1 MKSSKEKISFK
12 KRIKILKLK
21 KSSSTPYILRT
32 NDSTKGNNTAV
43 AGEKPL
49 NKSYSQKFNLNNS
62 TLLNPNNNFI
72 KGFSSILNSNTNN
85 VQTLLYDDIMK
96 LKNKINKLKLEL
108 SFLKSES
115 RKKDEEIKKIE
126 KFIETST
133 NKENEKKTIVKLQGQ
148 SQIIKLKNKYQKLQ
162 EELKEKKEENSK
174 IIHKVKNI
182 DIIKFQNDNNYNID
196 IFKEKVNEYKNNLIS
211 NKEREKEI
219 NSNYFNKSEFFENH
233 SYLEKILKSIEI
245 KNIKIN
251 SMKEHLQYLKD
262 QFNKMDENKKK
273 LLTYNDSIEKNNQKL
288 LLEKKKREEFLMKK
302 PVIIRKIKEFE
313 KKAKDLDTKE
323 RQNSLNIIN
332 INNMRNKRIE
342 QQQEQEK
349 VKFIID
355 IQANPIENI
364 NQKILLYDSLIKE
377 SKERQNEFIELFEYY
392 NDYIKQKE
400 NYEIIKKEANL
411 IEEKDN
417 QENNDDVSSSSR
429 IKQQNIEEKNN
440 EGKEDEYTPFIRSSL
455 NSTNR
460 NNDINIDKDDENK
473 KEINDDNN
481 NNNGN
486 KKKYQN
492 FKFLLS
498 IMINIK
504 GVEKDKI
511 ENILLNFRT
520 QNYFLDNLTDKNNY
534 LFKLSKEILALI
546 GDKNEKDINSLKNM
560 LIYYLEEKYQNNK
573 ESFLNNIVNDFVE
586 NNQLL
591 FNKNNNDKLLEKIKK
606 EYSENSN
613 SIIEKIKNNK
623 KKIISYKNLKKLFK
637 KENLYN
643 KDDKEKIEL
652 FHFFIYTIK
661 KNSSSSNN
669 KRSIQDFIIKDIV
682 KIFNEHPKN
691 DNNKKVGDNNVNI
704 NNSNSA
710 GMSMTKEESKKALDN
725 FCTQFKSFLNDKG
738 MNLKEF
744 IGENNIKYIQKDENE
759 ISTVNINKFFG
770 LLKLNKFNIDG
781 NLNLNYIFSCYK
793 VDENSEDININ
804 LLENDLK

>member
-1 MKSSKEKISFK
+1 
-12 KRIKILKLK
+12 
-21 KSSSTPYILRT
+21 
-32 NDSTKGNNTAV
+32 
-43 AGEKPL
+43 
-49 NKSYSQKFNLNNS
+49 
-62 TLLNPNNNFI
+62 
-72 KGFSSILNSNTNN
+72 
-85 VQTLLYDDIMK
+85 
-96 LKNKINKLKLEL
+96 
-108 SFLKSES
+108 
-115 RKKDEEIKKIE
+115 
-126 KFIETST
+126 
-133 NKENEKKTIVKLQGQ
+133 
-148 SQIIKLKNKYQKLQ
+148 
-162 EELKEKKEENSK
+162 
-174 IIHKVKNI
+174 
-182 DIIKFQNDNNYNID
+182 
-196 IFKEKVNEYKNNLIS
+196 
-211 NKEREKEI
+211 
-219 NSNYFNKSEFFENH
+219 
-233 SYLEKILKSIEI
+233 
-245 KNIKIN
+245 
-251 SMKEHLQYLKD
+251 MKEHLQYLKD

-440 EGKEDEYTPFIRSSL
+440 EGKTNENTPFIRSSL

-534 LFKLSKEILALI
+534 LFKLSKEILSLI
-546 GDKNEKDINSLKNM
+546 GAKNEKDINSLKNM

-591 FNKNNNDKLLEKIKK
+591 LFNKNNNDKIINYTSLLI
-606 EYSENSN
+606 
-613 SIIEKIKNNK
+613 
-623 KKIISYKNLKKLFK
+623 
-637 KENLYN
+637 
-643 KDDKEKIEL
+643 
-652 FHFFIYTIK
+652 
-661 KNSSSSNN
+661 
-669 KRSIQDFIIKDIV
+669 
-682 KIFNEHPKN
+682 
-691 DNNKKVGDNNVNI
+691 
-704 NNSNSA
+704 
-710 GMSMTKEESKKALDN
+710 
-725 FCTQFKSFLNDKG
+725 
-738 MNLKEF
+738 
-744 IGENNIKYIQKDENE
+744 
-759 ISTVNINKFFG
+759 
-770 LLKLNKFNIDG
+770 
-781 NLNLNYIFSCYK
+781 
-793 VDENSEDININ
+793 
-804 LLENDLK
+804 

>member
-32 NDSTKGNNTAV
+32 NNSTKGSNKAWG
-43 AGEKPL
+43 GEKVL

-62 TLLNPNNNFI
+62 TLLNPNNNFT
-72 KGFSSILNSNTNN
+72 KGFSSILNSNANTA
-85 VQTLLYDDIMK
+85 QTLLYDDIMK

-115 RKKDEEIKKIE
+115 RKKDEEIKKVE

-133 NKENEKKTIVKLQGQ
+133 NKTHEKKTLVKLQGQ
-148 SQIIKLKNKYQKLQ
+148 SQIIKLKNIYQKLQ
-162 EELKEKKEENSK
+162 AELKEKKEENNK
-174 IIHKVKNI
+174 IFNKIKNV
-182 DIIKFQNDNNYNID
+182 DIIKLQNDNNYNID

-219 NSNYFNKSEFFENH
+219 NSNSFNKSEFFENH

-245 KNIKIN
+245 KSIKN
-251 SMKEHLQYLKD
+251 NTMKEHLKNLKD
-262 QFNKMDENKKK
+262 QFNKMDEDKKK
-273 LLTYNDSIEKNNQKL
+273 LLTYNDSIQKNNQKL

-302 PVIIRKIKEFE
+302 PLIIRKIKEYE
-313 KKAKDLDTKE
+313 KKAKDLEIKE
-323 RQNSLNIIN
+323 SQNSENIIN
-332 INNMRNKRIE
+332 INNMRNKKIE
-342 QQQEQEK
+342 QEQEQQ
-349 VKFIID
+349 KFKYIID
-355 IQANPIENI
+355 IQANPDENI

-417 QENNDDVSSSSR
+417 QQNNDDVSSSSR
-429 IKQQNIEEKNN
+429 KKQQNIEEKNN
-440 EGKEDEYTPFIRSSL
+440 EEKEDEYTPFIRSSL

-460 NNDINIDKDDENK
+460 NNDINIDKDEEDK

-481 NNNGN
+481 NNNN

-492 FKFLLS
+492 FKYLLS

-520 QNYFLDNLTDKNNY
+520 QNYYLDNLKDKNNY
-534 LFKLSKEILALI
+534 LLKLSKEILALI
-546 GDKNEKDINSLKNM
+546 GAKNEKDINSLKNL

-573 ESFLNNIVNDFVE
+573 ESFLNNIINDFVE
-586 NNQLL
+586 NNKLL
-591 FNKNNNDKLLEKIKK
+591 FNKNDSDKLLEKIKK

-623 KKIISYKNLKKLFK
+623 KKVISYKNLKKLFK

-643 KDDKEKIEL
+643 KDDKEKMEL

-669 KRSIQDFIIKDIV
+669 KRSIQDFIIKDIIN
-682 KIFNEHPKN
+682 IFNEHPKT

-704 NNSNSA
+704 NNSNSE
-710 GMSMTKEESKKALDN
+710 GISMAKEESKKALDN
-725 FCTQFKSFLNDKG
+725 FCIQFKSFLNDKG
-738 MNLKEF
+738 MNLK
-744 IGENNIKYIQKDENE
+744 
-759 ISTVNINKFFG
+759 
-770 LLKLNKFNIDG
+770 
-781 NLNLNYIFSCYK
+781 
-793 VDENSEDININ
+793 N
-804 LLENDLK
+804 LLEKII

>member
-32 NDSTKGNNTAV
+32 NNSTKGSNKAWG
-43 AGEKPL
+43 GEKVL

-62 TLLNPNNNFI
+62 TLLNPNNNFT
-72 KGFSSILNSNTNN
+72 KGFSSILNSNANTA
-85 VQTLLYDDIMK
+85 QTLLYDDIMK

-115 RKKDEEIKKIE
+115 RKKDEEIKKVE

-133 NKENEKKTIVKLQGQ
+133 NKTHEKKTLVKLQGQ
-148 SQIIKLKNKYQKLQ
+148 SQIIKLKNIYQKLQ
-162 EELKEKKEENSK
+162 AELKEKKEENNK
-174 IIHKVKNI
+174 IFNKIKNV
-182 DIIKFQNDNNYNID
+182 DIIKLQNDNNYNID

-211 NKEREKEI
+211 NKECEKEI

-233 SYLEKILKSIEI
+233 SYLEKIIKSIEI
-245 KNIKIN
+245 KSIKIN
-251 SMKEHLQYLKD
+251 SMKEHLQHLKE

-273 LLTYNDSIEKNNQKL
+273 LLTYNDSIQKNNQKL

-302 PVIIRKIKEFE
+302 PLIIRKIKEYE
-313 KKAKDLDTKE
+313 KKAKDLEIKE
-323 RQNSLNIIN
+323 SQNSENIIN
-332 INNMRNKRIE
+332 INNMRNKKIE
-342 QQQEQEK
+342 QEQEQQ
-349 VKFIID
+349 KFKYIID
-355 IQANPIENI
+355 IQANPDENI

-417 QENNDDVSSSSR
+417 QQNNDDVSSSSR
-429 IKQQNIEEKNN
+429 KKQQNIEEKNN
-440 EGKEDEYTPFIRSSL
+440 EEKEDEYTPFIRSSL

-460 NNDINIDKDDENK
+460 NNDINIDKDDEDK

-481 NNNGN
+481 NNNN

-492 FKFLLS
+492 FKYLLS

-520 QNYFLDNLTDKNNY
+520 QNYYLDNLKDKNNY

-546 GDKNEKDINSLKNM
+546 GAKNEKDINSLKNL

-573 ESFLNNIVNDFVE
+573 ESFLNNIINDFVE
-586 NNQLL
+586 NNKLL
-591 FNKNNNDKLLEKIKK
+591 FNKNNSDKLLEKIKK
-606 EYSENSN
+606 EYSENHN
-613 SIIEKIKNNK
+613 SIIKKIKNNK
-623 KKIISYKNLKKLFK
+623 KKVISYKNLKKLFK
-637 KENLYN
+637 KEKLYN
-643 KDDKEKIEL
+643 KDDKEKMEL
-652 FHFFIYTIK
+652 FRFFIYTIK

-669 KRSIQDFIIKDIV
+669 KRSIQYFIIKDII
-682 KIFNEHPKN
+682 KIFNGNPMG
-691 DNNKKVGDNNVNI
+691 DNNKNVGDNNVNI
-704 NNSNSA
+704 NNSNNE
-710 GMSMTKEESKKALDN
+710 GMFMTNENPKKALDN
-725 FCTQFKSFLNDKG
+725 FCTQFKAFLNDKG

-759 ISTVNINKFFG
+759 ISTININKFFE
-770 LLKLNKFNIDG
+770 LLELNKFHIDD
-781 NLNLNYIFSCYK
+781 NLNLNYILSCYK
-793 VDENSEDININ
+793 VDEKSEDININ